1 MIRKLSPAKVN
12 LHLCVFRK
20 REDGYHD
27 IATLMQKISLYD
39 EMTFSPIKR
48 GIVVRCP
55 GSSLPENEDN
65 IVYRAAMAIFSYAS
79 CTPGIAITIKKG
91 IPIAAGLGGG
101 SSNAATTLMTINEM
115 FGFHLCTDDLMKIG
129 AKLGADV
136 SFFIYGKTIA
146 WALGIG
152 DCLQAAGNVPP
163 MWFVL
168 INPRFEISTEM
179 VYKNLNLG
187 LTKGTINYT
196 IPHIQT
202 VNDLLKE
209 LRNDLEEVTLN
220 IYPLLRPLKDLL
232 LTHGA
237 LGALMSGSG
246 PTVFGLF
253 LEAEAAL
260 KAKKALEEAG
270 KGAWSVFIAHSI

>member
-1 MIRKLSPAKVN
+1 MTRKLSPAKVN
-12 LHLCVFRK
+12 LHLCVLRK

-39 EMTFSPIKR
+39 EMTFSPLER
-48 GIVVRCP
+48 GIRVRCP

-65 IVYRAAMAIFSYAS
+65 IVYRAARAIFSYTSCAS
-79 CTPGIAITIKKG
+79 GVDIVIKKG

-115 FGFHLCTDDLMKIG
+115 FGFHLSTGDLMKIG
-129 AKLGADV
+129 AKLGADCP
-136 SFFIYGKTIA
+136 FFIYGKTA

-152 DCLQAAGNVPP
+152 DCIQAAGNIPP

-168 INPRFEISTEM
+168 INPRFEVSTEM
-179 VYKNLNLG
+179 VYKNLG
-187 LTKGTINYT
+187 LTKGPTNYI
-196 IPHIQT
+196 IPQLQT
-202 VNDLLKE
+202 VSDLLKE

-220 IYPLLRPLKDLL
+220 IYPLLRDLKDLL
-232 LTHGA
+232 LRHGA

-260 KAKKALEEAG
+260 KAKKALDEAG
-270 KGAWSVFIAHSI
+270 KGSWSVFIAHSIS